1 MTGFKNE
8 LTEMTLSEFQRIC
21 VAEGIDMVEYGPLAT
36 EMYWDGF
43 CVAEVKQAKRNLSSD
58 FIRLIKKER
67 IHPFRISKY
76 CMATA
81 KLYPQLKINNFK
93 RKFLHLDKVLQDAYS
108 AQENIS
114 T

>member
-43 CVAEVKQAKRNLSSD
+43 CVAEVKQA
-58 FIRLIKKER
+58 IE
-67 IHPFRISKY
+67 
-76 CMATA
+76 
-81 KLYPQLKINNFK
+81 
-93 RKFLHLDKVLQDAYS
+93 VEEGDAS
-108 AQENIS
+108 L
-114 T
+114 